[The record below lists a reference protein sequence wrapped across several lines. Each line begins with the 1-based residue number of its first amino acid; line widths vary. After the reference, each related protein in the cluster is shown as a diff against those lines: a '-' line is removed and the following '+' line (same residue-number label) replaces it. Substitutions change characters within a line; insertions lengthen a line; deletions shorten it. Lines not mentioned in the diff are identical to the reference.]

1 MYPQELENRWEML
14 EHMRWRLLTHYD
26 SFHQKFLVLNAT
38 TEHTQPEKSDKLDKK
53 KHKQI
58 VKFKSGHVPSELI
71 YRILLQEAEGFL
83 ELDIE
88 NRFILATRI
97 GHIYNKKKNLN
108 CKPKLLDKRMV
119 YAAAAAHEKKRVKW
133 ITLMKDPLDILKS
146 HLRLIWVLLLP
157 NL

>member
-1 MYPQELENRWEML
+1 MYPQELGNRSEML
-14 EHMRWRLLTHYD
+14 GHMRWRLLTHFD

-58 VKFKSGHVPSELI
+58 VKFESGHSPSELTI

-88 NRFILATRI
+88 DRFIQVTWI
-97 GHIYNKKKNLN
+97 GHIYKKEALK
-108 CKPKLLDKRMV
+108 CKPKLQDKRMV

-133 ITLMKDPLDILKS
+133 ITLMKYPLDIL
-146 HLRLIWVLLLP
+146 
-157 NL
+157 